1 MIALVELNK
10 TLLEQEAEIER
21 LTEECS
27 SMSQK
32 LSKDPEF
39 IRFVDT
45 VYAVSNQAVH
55 LTQEFLFF
63 SAPRQNAITIDR
75 NTSRAFAR
83 DRYFY
88 ERNWLRLIAS
98 LRDKSPTSAR
108 LVYDIA
114 CELK

>member
-1 MIALVELNK
+1 MCRKRKCGGSKRSSLKLKKSLKKRKLNQKVDYNLKGELMILIALIELNK

-45 VYAVSNQAVH
+45 VYAISNQAVH
-55 LTQEFLFF
+55 LTQEF
-63 SAPRQNAITIDR
+63 
-75 NTSRAFAR
+75 
-83 DRYFY
+83 
-88 ERNWLRLIAS
+88 
-98 LRDKSPTSAR
+98 
-108 LVYDIA
+108 
-114 CELK
+114 